1 MEGFSAHQWDW
12 YTGVIIWKTQNPW
25 TAMRGQM
32 YDYYLDPNACLYG
45 LRSGSELVHIMA
57 NPIDGM
63 LMMVNNDFTAKR
75 NLMLVATAY
84 DTKGNSKLITKV
96 FTYIEATS
104 IKKILSVKNILDEL
118 ELKMVHFFHY
128 NCWTKIRR
136 L

>member
-1 MEGFSAHQWDW
+1 
-12 YTGVIIWKTQNPW
+12 
-25 TAMRGQM
+25 MRGQM

-118 ELKMVHFFHY
+118 GAKDGSFLSLQLLDE
-128 NCWTKIRR
+128 NQKIVSDNFYWYPNAEGKYSG
-136 L
+136 LQTMPLPM